1 MPAKKIAKK
10 NSQVSKKQNIILY
23 KTKTCPF
30 CHMAEEFFKENKI
43 KYKSIDV
50 GVNQKAA
57 AVMVKKSGQMGVP
70 VMDINGKIIV
80 GFDKSALKKSL
91 GVK

>member
-1 MPAKKIAKK
+1 MAAKKKSK
-10 NSQVSKKQNIILY
+10 SKKLNIILY

-30 CHMAEEFFKENKI
+30 CHMAEEFFNKNRI

-57 AVMVKKSGQMGVP
+57 EVMVKKSGQMGVP
-70 VMDINGKIIV
+70 VIDINGKIIV

-91 GVK
+91 GIK